1 MLYSMEVMAKSG
13 NFRIKMGSL
22 MIMRMNL
29 LKPLVKLNLK
39 LKLVEVLVLLVL
51 PGFFCEIGNC
61 CGIKGEIPVAL
72 SLHVENFSIFIKKC
86 AFFFKGVEKKFALWF
101 V

>member
-51 PGFFCEIGNC
+51 PGFFCEIGNG

-72 SLHVENFSIFIKKC
+72 SLHVENFSIFIKNC
-86 AFFFKGVEKKFALWF
+86 ASF
-101 V
+101 